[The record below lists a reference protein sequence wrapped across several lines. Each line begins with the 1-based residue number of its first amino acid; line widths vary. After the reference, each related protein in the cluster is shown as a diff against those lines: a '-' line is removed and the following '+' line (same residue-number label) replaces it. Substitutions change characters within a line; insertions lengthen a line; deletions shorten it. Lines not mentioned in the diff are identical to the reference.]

1 MADRHSRVKA
11 LIERNIRDI
20 VAFEVKDPKVGF
32 VVVNEVEVYD
42 DLSGAKVYVS
52 FLDTKYPRQK
62 TAELQKSAGFV
73 RSSLAKK
80 MDIYKVPKIFFVY
93 DESAEKA
100 AKIDAALAKEASDLA
115 ALPGQE
121 DEQEN

>member
-1 MADRHSRVKA
+1 MADRHQRVKA

-20 VAFEVKDPKVGF
+20 VAFEIKNPKVGF
-32 VVVNEVEVYD
+32 VVVNDVEVYD

-52 FLDTKYPRQK
+52 FLDTKYGRQK
-62 TAELQKSAGFV
+62 AAELAKSAGFV

-93 DESAEKA
+93 DETAEKA
-100 AKIDAALAKEASDLA
+100 AKVEAALAKEEEELA
-115 ALPGQE
+115 ALPE
-121 DEQEN
+121 SEN

>member
-1 MADRHSRVKA
+1 MADRHNRVKA

-20 VAFEVKDPKVGF
+20 VAFEIKNPKIGF
-32 VVVNEVEVYD
+32 VTVNDVEVYD

-62 TAELQKSAGFV
+62 VAELEKSAGFV

-80 MDIYKVPKIFFVY
+80 MDIYKVPKIFFIY

-100 AKIDAALAKEASDLA
+100 ARIEEALAREEEELN
-115 ALPGQE
+115 ALPPQE
-121 DEQEN
+121 EDN

>member
-1 MADRHSRVKA
+1 MADRHNRVKA

-20 VAFEVKDPKVGF
+20 VSLELKNPKIGF
-32 VVVNEVEVYD
+32 VVVNDVEVYD
-42 DLSGAKVYVS
+42 DFSGAKVYVS
-52 FLDTKYPRQK
+52 ILGTKYPRQK
-62 TAELQKSAGFV
+62 MAELEKCAGFV

-100 AKIDAALAKEASDLA
+100 AKLEAALAKEEEELEAFEE
-115 ALPGQE
+115 GK
-121 DEQEN
+121 

>member
-1 MADRHSRVKA
+1 MADRHNRVKA

-20 VAFEVKDPKVGF
+20 VTFEIKNPKVGF
-32 VVVNEVEVYD
+32 VTVNEVEVYD

-62 TAELQKSAGFV
+62 VAELSKSAGFV

-80 MDIYKVPKIFFVY
+80 MDIYKVPKIIFVY

-100 AKIDAALAKEASDLA
+100 ARLDEALSREEEELKN
-115 ALPGQE
+115 LP
-121 DEQEN
+121 EQ

>member
-1 MADRHSRVKA
+1 MADRHNRVKA

-20 VAFEVKDPKVGF
+20 VAFEIKNPKIGF
-32 VVVNEVEVYD
+32 VTVNDVEIYD

-62 TAELQKSAGFV
+62 VAELEKSAGFV

-80 MDIYKVPKIFFVY
+80 MDIYKVPKIFFIY

-100 AKIDAALAKEASDLA
+100 ARIEEALAREEEELN
-115 ALPGQE
+115 ALPPQE
-121 DEQEN
+121 EDN

>member
-1 MADRHSRVKA
+1 MADRHNRVKA

-20 VAFEVKDPKVGF
+20 VAFEIKNPKVGF
-32 VVVNEVEVYD
+32 VTVNAVEVYD

-62 TAELQKSAGFV
+62 VAELEKSAGFV

-80 MDIYKVPKIFFVY
+80 MDIYKVPKIYFIY

-100 AKIDAALAKEASDLA
+100 DRIDKALAKEAEELK
-115 ALPGQE
+115 ALE
-121 DEQEN
+121 DQK